1 MQNQECIVTCC
12 VPSAIALHHP
22 EWQPLYVWKCLQ
34 QFLPICEHSCRKT
47 CNWDR
52 DRVASHSNP
61 CTEHI
66 CCEQHT
72 GTCTGGLSPHW
83 FCRGENQNHCSAVHP
98 RKDPTH
104 VPTVP
109 LLSSNPCLRT
119 VPSKQ
124 IDRREAGPE
133 NWMMQRH
140 LCSLEVSLPCRDT
153 ETEALWLLVEK
164 QWWQLHNLGKS
175 SFHLADLLGN
185 LRQHCTVND
194 HERNQQQFET
204 S

>member
-1 MQNQECIVTCC
+1 MLYGTSIFFWRRKRLFPDGKANEGTSVSCAAKQTMWTTTHHELNSPNQCEAEKNNQPKQSQECIVTGC

-22 EWQPLYVWKCLQ
+22 EWQPLYVWKYLQ

-83 FCRGENQNHCSAVHP
+83 FCRGKHESHCSAVHP

-104 VPTVP
+104 GPTVP
-109 LLSSNPCLRT
+109 VLSRNRCQ
-119 VPSKQ
+119 K
-124 IDRREAGPE
+124 
-133 NWMMQRH
+133 
-140 LCSLEVSLPCRDT
+140 
-153 ETEALWLLVEK
+153 
-164 QWWQLHNLGKS
+164 
-175 SFHLADLLGN
+175 FHVLM
-185 LRQHCTVND
+185 
-194 HERNQQQFET
+194 
-204 S
+204 